1 MSSDSQGF
9 GLQIP
14 LVSETLVQNTIAHH
28 HSKSN
33 FSEQEVKN
41 NVCKLII
48 KRLRTGT
55 SGLRQPR
62 V

>member
-33 FSEQEVKN
+33 FSEQEVKK
-41 NVCKLII
+41 NVYKLII

-55 SGLRQPR
+55 
-62 V
+62 

>member
-9 GLQIP
+9 GLQLP
-14 LVSETLVQNTIAHH
+14 QVVSETLVQNTIAHH

-33 FSEQEVKN
+33 FSEQEVKK

-55 SGLRQPR
+55 
-62 V
+62 